1 LRGKKGLKFRSKMT
15 CSWLL
20 ERDRSERIGL
30 RGCGVTGWVK
40 AGKPVAPGLTG
51 YGTRL
56 DRPPPL
62 TQQDAMQA

>member
-1 LRGKKGLKFRSKMT
+1 LKLRSKMT
-15 CSWLL
+15 CSWSL

-30 RGCGVTGWVK
+30 RGCRVTGWVK
-40 AGKPVAPGLTG
+40 TEKPVVPGLTG

-62 TQQDAMQA
+62 TQQVVLQA